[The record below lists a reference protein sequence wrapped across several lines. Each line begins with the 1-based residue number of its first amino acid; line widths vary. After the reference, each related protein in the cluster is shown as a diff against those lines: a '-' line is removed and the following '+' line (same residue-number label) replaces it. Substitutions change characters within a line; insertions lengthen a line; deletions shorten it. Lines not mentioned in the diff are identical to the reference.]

1 LHFILEF
8 TIPEMPGTKI
18 ILTHVLHSSLIGIE
32 HACPGEN
39 AMNEYFKI
47 SSLSRII
54 FMIRTLL
61 HYHLSF
67 KYKFASIKSA
77 PAVWG
82 IWNVEVHGPN
92 IHIGKNV
99 VIIGGHGSRTRINT
113 VDIGGFKGKIEIGD
127 NVLVMNGV
135 RISSA
140 SSIIIGDDCMLANY
154 CYLTDAD
161 WHDIHDRT
169 SFGPTKPIVLE
180 RGAWVGDSAIICKGV
195 RIGENSIV
203 GAGAVVRKDVPANV
217 IVVGNPARIVKKLDP
232 KKVKTLGPFYE
243 RFGGPRY

>member
-1 LHFILEF
+1 
-8 TIPEMPGTKI
+8 
-18 ILTHVLHSSLIGIE
+18 
-32 HACPGEN
+32 
-39 AMNEYFKI
+39 MNEYFKI
-47 SSLSRII
+47 SRLSRII

-61 HYHLSF
+61 YYHLSF
-67 KYKFASIKSA
+67 KYKFARIKA
-77 PAVWG
+77 PPAVWG

-92 IHIGKNV
+92 ISIGTNV

-113 VDIGGFKGKIEIGD
+113 VRLGNFEGAIEIGN

-140 SSIIIGDDCMLANY
+140 SRIVIGDDCMLANY

-169 SFGPTKPIVLE
+169 SFGPTRPIVLE
-180 RGAWVGDSAIICKGV
+180 RGAWIGDSAIICKGV

-203 GAGAVVRKDVPANV
+203 GAGAVVRRDVPANV

-243 RFGGPRY
+243 QFGGPRY